1 MAANASTQ
9 EHGITS
15 EDHIVYLPTFET
27 EKLPELEDKI
37 TGKGSQKD
45 SQKEIE
51 GVETGSTV
59 STKIQTLHNN
69 KKSAKT
75 RLTKAKNRLKA
86 TLENQP
92 GDLLIALVQGT
103 AVSITE
109 STESI
114 ISSSSSVS
122 NASIIVSVPSSSPL
136 VV

>member
-1 MAANASTQ
+1 M
-9 EHGITS
+9 
-15 EDHIVYLPTFET
+15 
-27 EKLPELEDKI
+27 PELEDKI

-51 GVETGSTV
+51 GVETGSAV
-59 STKIQTLHNN
+59 STKIQTLRNN

-86 TLENQP
+86 TLDNQP
-92 GDLLIALVQGT
+92 GELLIALVQGT

-109 STESI
+109 STETI

-122 NASIIVSVPSSSPL
+122 NASIIVSVLSSSPL